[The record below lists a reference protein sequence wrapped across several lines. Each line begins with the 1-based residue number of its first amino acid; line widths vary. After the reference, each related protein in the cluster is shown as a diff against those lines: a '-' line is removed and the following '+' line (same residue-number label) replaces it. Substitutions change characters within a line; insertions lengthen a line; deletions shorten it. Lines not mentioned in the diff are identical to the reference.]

1 MGRLRLVVPAL
12 AGLAAWA
19 GAALDAPAL
28 LVIAAAA
35 AVGAVVEYLA
45 TRAADRRQHA
55 QEERLTRLADD
66 RFGELT
72 AERTRI
78 EALLDA
84 LPTAVLLFTAEG
96 LAYANPAAQSLFG
109 VGREAPWTPVRVL
122 GTEALAQAVA
132 EVRETGRPVEVEV
145 RRDDRDLLVRATA
158 TDAAEVTAGTSGQA
172 GVGEVAL
179 IATDVSD
186 LRRVEALRRDFVAN
200 ASHELKT
207 PVAAMQALADSL
219 TLAQDRDPARART
232 MVGRLQLEATRLAR
246 LVRDLLDLTR
256 LEERDDVRRR
266 QQVDLSGLAAAQV
279 ERLVPAAVARDVI
292 LRYVGEGG
300 VRAVAVPEDLRLVVD
315 NLVTNAIQYNQP
327 GGTVTRRGRTR
338 RRDRPADRGRHRDRD
353 RRLRP
358 RPGLRALLPRRQ
370 GPEQGR
376 RRDRPG
382 PVDRAQR
389 GRAARGA
396 PQRRQRAGRRLD
408 VHRGAARRRGTHV
421 VGRT

>member
-327 GGTVTRRGRTR
+327 GGTVTVGVARDGATARLTVADTGIGIADSDLDRVFERFYRVDKARSRAAGGTGLGLSIVRNAVERHGGRLSVDSVLGVGSTFIVE
-338 RRDRPADRGRHRDRD
+338 
-353 RRLRP
+353 L
-358 RPGLRALLPRRQ
+358 
-370 GPEQGR
+370 
-376 RRDRPG
+376 
-382 PVDRAQR
+382 PVD
-389 GRAARGA
+389 GV
-396 PQRRQRAGRRLD
+396 P
-408 VHRGAARRRGTHV
+408 T
-421 VGRT
+421 

>member
-19 GAALDAPAL
+19 GAALEAPAL

-55 QEERLTRLADD
+55 LEERLTRLADD

-158 TDAAEVTAGTSGQA
+158 TDAAEVPAGTSGQA

-327 GGTVTRRGRTR
+327 GGTVTVGVARDGATARLTVADTGIGIADSDLDRVFERFYRVDKARSRAAGGTGLGLSIVRNAVERHGGRLSVDSVLGVGSTFIVE
-338 RRDRPADRGRHRDRD
+338 
-353 RRLRP
+353 L
-358 RPGLRALLPRRQ
+358 
-370 GPEQGR
+370 
-376 RRDRPG
+376 
-382 PVDRAQR
+382 PVD
-389 GRAARGA
+389 GV
-396 PQRRQRAGRRLD
+396 P
-408 VHRGAARRRGTHV
+408 T
-421 VGRT
+421 